1 MKVLFVSSW
10 YPTPQNPNLGIFI
23 KEHAKSIKTADHDIR
38 VLALVVVRD
47 EPYFKV
53 NHREYIDESGIRTFE
68 IVIKSRI
75 RDVLYH
81 LVPLQN
87 IIAYRYYKKYIARYF
102 VPDII
107 HSNVVFPAGII
118 GDYIAR
124 KLKKPHVITEHWSK
138 LSGLLEKPFLSRLA
152 IGAYKRSKAILP
164 VSKFLEGNIVS
175 LIPSLR
181 EHRFHV
187 VPNVISPEVFSYRE
201 KIPVDGTIR
210 FCAVATWATKKV
222 PDKQPELFIEALA
235 KLQNRIDKKIELTM
249 VGNGNR
255 VPELKALCQSL
266 SLNVDFV
273 GYKTKPQIA
282 EILYKSD
289 FFLHAS
295 KVETFGVVVVEALMT
310 GTPVICSA
318 VGGLPELI
326 DDSNGVLCE
335 NTVDDWEE
343 AVTKSIRKLFVSRFI
358 SDNIVDNYSYNR
370 IGGVINRI
378 YRSINKKDHI
388 YFDS

>member
-23 KEHAKSIKTADHDIR
+23 KEHAKAIKTAEHDIR

-68 IVIKSRI
+68 ILIKSRI

-87 IIAYRYYKKYIARYF
+87 IIAYRYYRKYISNYF
-102 VPDII
+102 TPDII

-118 GDYIAR
+118 GDYIAM
-124 KLKKPHVITEHWSK
+124 KLNKPHVITEHWSK

-201 KIPVDGTIR
+201 KIPLVGTIR

-249 VGNGNR
+249 VGSGNR

-335 NTVDDWEE
+335 NTVDDWIN
-343 AVTKSIRKLFVSRFI
+343 AIRQALSAEFDCKNI
-358 SDNIVDNYSYNR
+358 SDEVKRRYSHAEIGNIISQSYLK
-370 IGGVINRI
+370 I
-378 YRSINKKDHI
+378 KEKQ
-388 YFDS
+388 

>member
-1 MKVLFVSSW
+1 
-10 YPTPQNPNLGIFI
+10 
-23 KEHAKSIKTADHDIR
+23 
-38 VLALVVVRD
+38 
-47 EPYFKV
+47 
-53 NHREYIDESGIRTFE
+53 
-68 IVIKSRI
+68 
-75 RDVLYH
+75 
-81 LVPLQN
+81 
-87 IIAYRYYKKYIARYF
+87 
-102 VPDII
+102 
-107 HSNVVFPAGII
+107 
-118 GDYIAR
+118 
-124 KLKKPHVITEHWSK
+124 
-138 LSGLLEKPFLSRLA
+138 
-152 IGAYKRSKAILP
+152 
-164 VSKFLEGNIVS
+164 
-175 LIPSLR
+175 
-181 EHRFHV
+181 
-187 VPNVISPEVFSYRE
+187 
-201 KIPVDGTIR
+201 
-210 FCAVATWATKKV
+210 V

-266 SLNVDFV
+266 NLNVDFV